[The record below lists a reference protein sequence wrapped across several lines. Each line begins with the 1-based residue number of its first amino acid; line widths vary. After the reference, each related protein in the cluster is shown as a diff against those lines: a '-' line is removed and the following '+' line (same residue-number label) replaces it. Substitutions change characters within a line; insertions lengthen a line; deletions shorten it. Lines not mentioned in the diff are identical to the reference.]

1 MEKALLRARP
11 PYCRRLFHDYWIVAP
26 VGSEWTDANQV
37 VPGRDSGKIKRY
49 FHRGHATLDCCCSRG
64 PRERPTE
71 FLPKDR
77 DLVCTGTASL
87 REVEGHV
94 VKALLE
100 YQRPFAGALITAK
113 H

>member
-11 PYCRRLFHDYWIVAP
+11 PYCRRLLHDYWIVAP

-37 VPGRDSGKIKRY
+37 VPRRDSGKIKRY
-49 FHRGHATLDCCCSRG
+49 VHRGQATLDCCFSRG
-64 PRERPTE
+64 PSERLTE
-71 FLPKDR
+71 FLPKDS

-94 VKALLE
+94 VKAPLE
-100 YQRPFAGALITAK
+100 YQRPFAGALITA
-113 H
+113 